1 MPPKQ
6 GSICIFT
13 FSIYAEKMPSVFPE
27 EHRTGKKVAAFLPQ
41 NLKHASI
48 FSILSTI

>member
-1 MPPKQ
+1 M
-6 GSICIFT
+6 FT
-13 FSIYAEKMPSVFPE
+13 FLIYTEEMPSVFPD

-48 FSILSTI
+48 FSILSMICP